1 MPAIGARP
9 AFGLTLLPSFDLPWP
24 AAPANG
30 ERTVRLERSDRA
42 GLAAVWSGT
51 ESGPTWDTLFPGG
64 RRVTVERGRAGDQL
78 VRHGERDAFW
88 IAPRADRVLC
98 VPADADDPS
107 WLRFMLDTV
116 LWWVALGNGMHV
128 LHAGTVEL
136 DGGAVGVISRSG
148 GGKSTL
154 VGELLRGGA
163 RLFADDVLAIGPAPD
178 LVAHPGPPLMNVA
191 ADRPELQRLGRVLAR
206 LREGDEE
213 AWMAVDGAATE
224 PRPLRALFLYTR
236 GPGLELE
243 AEPLAAT
250 VLDLMPHAWAVPD
263 DRGAAQQRFQLL
275 ADVAQRVPIY
285 ALTADLAAHPRA
297 IAEVL
302 NKAIADGPTFG
313 VAQP

>member
-9 AFGLTLLPSFDLPWP
+9 AFGLTLLPSFELPWP

-30 ERTVRLERSDRA
+30 ERPVRLERSDRA
-42 GLAAVWSGT
+42 GLAAAWSGT
-51 ESGPTWDTLFPGG
+51 DSGPTWDTRFPGG

-128 LHAGTVEL
+128 LHAGTVDL
-136 DGGAVGVISRSG
+136 DGGAIGVISRSG

-163 RLFADDVLAIGPAPD
+163 RLFADDVLAIGPVPD
-178 LVAHPGPPLMNVA
+178 LAAHPGPPLMNVA
-191 ADRPELQRLGRVLAR
+191 ADRPELHRLGRVLAR

-213 AWMAVDGAATE
+213 AWVAVDGAATE
-224 PRPLRALFLYTR
+224 SRPLRAPVPVHAR
-236 GPGLELE
+236 CPG
-243 AEPLAAT
+243 
-250 VLDLMPHAWAVPD
+250 WS
-263 DRGAAQQRFQLL
+263 
-275 ADVAQRVPIY
+275 
-285 ALTADLAAHPRA
+285 
-297 IAEVL
+297 
-302 NKAIADGPTFG
+302 
-313 VAQP
+313 